1 MSTVDDPSTVNAKA
15 SDITTDRADDDDDQD
30 TRTKSKPDGDAE
42 VLSLMRKRLR
52 QCINAEEH
60 YRTDAIDDAKFR
72 AGTWGSVSYQW
83 PSGIQQAR
91 TADGRPCLTINRMPA
106 FIRQVTNAA
115 RAAHLEITVNP
126 VDDQSDP
133 KVAEV
138 LQGTIRNIEIN
149 SFADRAYA
157 MASDKQAE
165 QGRGY
170 IRILKEWSDPEHG
183 FKQRLKIKREKNP
196 LAIYSDPTAQ
206 EMDASDADW
215 QMKVT
220 DIDRDAFKDITGK
233 DAPLEG
239 CLDEL
244 GSAGDETGDWF
255 PNGKVRWV
263 EYFSR
268 EPRGDKKHL
277 ALLSTG
283 KEITYPDEKQQKEL
297 EKLGIT
303 IKMDRWVQPKKFIW
317 RKCDAVTIHEETTW
331 DSKAP
336 PWIPVLGD
344 ELQIEGELDFRGV
357 VRDSKS
363 SGQIYNVQVSA
374 LTESVGVGQK
384 MPVVGLRGQFG
395 APESAMRRAW
405 ETASTKVH
413 AFLEVEPMDIDGKPA
428 PKPEPMSFEQPLEG
442 IALAIRQT
450 DQDYKST
457 AGFQDASLGERGPQ
471 ESGKAILA
479 RQKQDELGSSH
490 YLDNLRFALCAV
502 GRQLVDLIRST
513 YDVPTIL
520 RINGKSDQARK
531 VMVFS
536 GARND
541 PRLPQ
546 YRPMGPDGKPVPFN
560 LPDGVKEIYDLSLGE
575 FDIEVSAG
583 PTSGTRRQ
591 EAVEAM
597 SALFE
602 RLPPEVTTK
611 YLDLYF
617 QMMDFPMGQQM
628 AERAKLMLPPEL
640 QQENIDPNIPPQTQ
654 AEINQLKQ
662 ENQQLKQAGQKLQQ
676 QLATEQP
683 KYDALQRMK
692 QTEVQGKTQ
701 ETQMETQ
708 SRERINQ
715 ATLAANERLQAM
727 KQRANYIERQLELK
741 AERAVTLLE
750 AELEHLKTT
759 GDQQHDRT
767 TMTRT
772 HVQDLTAQNADNKA
786 QQDREL
792 LLQEMK
798 DATSIEVARIG
809 AKAQLDAAAAA
820 REEQLATEG
829 DEGEVTGV
837 E

>member
-1 MSTVDDPSTVNAKA
+1 MSTINDPSTVRAN
-15 SDITTDRADDDDDQD
+15 DIVTERADDDGTNDP
-30 TRTKSKPDGDAE
+30 RKKSKPDKDAE
-42 VLSLMRKRLR
+42 VLAIMRKRLR
-52 QCINAEEH
+52 QCLDAEQHFREQAVE
-60 YRTDAIDDAKFR
+60 DSKFR
-72 AGTWGSVSYQW
+72 AGTWGTTTYQW
-83 PSGIQQAR
+83 PAGIQQAR
-91 TADGRPCLTINRMPA
+91 QADGRPCLTINRMPA

-115 RAAHLEITVNP
+115 RAAHLRITVNP
-126 VDDQSDP
+126 VDDKSDP

-138 LQGTIRNIEIN
+138 LQGTIRNIETN

-165 QGRGY
+165 QGRGW

-196 LAIYSDPTAQ
+196 LAVYSDPAAQ
-206 EMDASDADW
+206 EMDCSDADW

-220 DIDRDAFKDITGK
+220 DIDREVFEDITGK
-233 DAPLEG
+233 EPPPESSLSE
-239 CLDEL
+239 LD
-244 GSAGDETGDWF
+244 GVGDETGDWF

-268 EPRGDKKHL
+268 EPRGEKKHI

-283 KEITYPDEKQQKEL
+283 KEIAYPDEKQQKEL
-297 EKLGIT
+297 EGMQIT
-303 IKMDRWVQPKKFIW
+303 IKMDRWVQKKVFVW

-331 DSKAP
+331 DSKSP
-336 PWIPVLGD
+336 PWIPVVGD
-344 ELQIEGELDFRGV
+344 ELMVDGELDFRGV

-384 MPVVGLRGQFG
+384 RPVVGYRGQFG
-395 APESAMRRAW
+395 PPDSPMRRAW
-405 ETASTKVH
+405 ESASTKIH
-413 AFLEVEPMDIDGKPA
+413 AFLEVEPMDIDGKPV
-428 PKPEPMSFEQPLEG
+428 PIPQPMSFEQPIEG
-442 IALAIRQT
+442 IVVAIRQT

-520 RINGKSDQARK
+520 RINGKNDQARK

-546 YRPMGPDGKPVPFN
+546 YRPNGPDGKPVPFN

-602 RLPPEVTTK
+602 RLPPEISVK
-611 YLDLYF
+611 FLDLYF

-628 AERAKLMLPPEL
+628 ADRAKMMLPPEL
-640 QQENIDPNIPPQTQ
+640 QDENQDPRIPPETQ
-654 AEINQLKQ
+654 AELNQLKQ
-662 ENQQLKQAGQKLQQ
+662 QVKQLTDVSKHLKQQID
-676 QLATEQP
+676 TEQP
-683 KYDALQRMK
+683 KYDAMMKMK
-692 QTEVQGKTQ
+692 QAEVQGKQHDTVIAA
-701 ETQMETQ
+701 Q
-708 SRERINQ
+708 SREKINA
-715 ATLAANERLQAM
+715 ATLASEERLQQM
-727 KQRANYIERQLELK
+727 KQRASYIEHQLELK

-759 GDQQHDRT
+759 GDRHHERVT
-767 TMTRT
+767 TTRA
-772 HVQDLTAQNADNKA
+772 HLQDLTSQAVDAQA

-792 LLQEMK
+792 LLAEM
-798 DATSIEVARIG
+798 DHATTIEVARI
-809 AKAQLDAAAAA
+809 KAQSAADDLAEAK
-820 REEQLATEG
+820 EERLATEG
-829 DEGEVTGV
+829 EQTEEVGGE
-837 E
+837 

>member
-1 MSTVDDPSTVNAKA
+1 
-15 SDITTDRADDDDDQD
+15 
-30 TRTKSKPDGDAE
+30 
-42 VLSLMRKRLR
+42 MRKRLR
-52 QCINAEEH
+52 QCLDAEEH
-60 YRTDAIDDAKFR
+60 YRSEAVDDARFR
-72 AGTWGSVSYQW
+72 AGTWGETSYQW
-83 PSGIQQAR
+83 PQGIQKAR
-91 TADGRPCLTINRMPA
+91 QNDGRPCLTVNRMPA

-115 RAAHLEITVNP
+115 RAAHLAITVSP
-126 VDDQSDP
+126 VDDESDP

-138 LQGTIRNIEIN
+138 IQSIIRNIEVN

-170 IRILKEWSDPEHG
+170 IRILKEWSDPDQG

-196 LAIYSDPTAQ
+196 LAIYSDPAAQ
-206 EMDASDADW
+206 EMDACDADW

-220 DIDRDAFKDITGK
+220 DIDREAFEDITGK
-233 DAPLEG
+233 EPPPEGALDALSGEG
-239 CLDEL
+239 DK
-244 GSAGDETGDWF
+244 TGDWF

-283 KEITYPDEKQQKEL
+283 KEITYPDKKQQKEL
-297 EKLGIT
+297 EGLGIT
-303 IKMDRWVQPKKFIW
+303 IKMDRWVQKKVIVW

-336 PWIPVLGD
+336 PWIPVIGD
-344 ELQIEGELDFRGV
+344 ELMIDGELDYRGV

-363 SGQIYNVQVSA
+363 SGQIYNVQISA

-384 MPVVGLRGQFG
+384 RPVVGLRGQFG
-395 APESAMRRAW
+395 PPDSTMRRAW
-405 ETASTKVH
+405 ESASTKQH

-428 PKPEPMSFEQPLEG
+428 PRPEPMSFEQPIEG
-442 IALAIRQT
+442 IVVAIRQT

-520 RINGKSDQARK
+520 RINGKNDQARK

-546 YRPMGPDGKPVPFN
+546 YRPNGPDGKPVPFN
-560 LPDGVKEIYDLSLGE
+560 LPDGVQEIYDLSLGE

-602 RLPPEVTTK
+602 RLPPEISVK
-611 YLDLYF
+611 FLDLYYRDDGLPDGAADGGPR
-617 QMMDFPMGQQM
+617 QDDAPARAAGRKPGRAHPAGDAGR
-628 AERAKLMLPPEL
+628 AEP
-640 QQENIDPNIPPQTQ
+640 TQ
-654 AEINQLKQ
+654 ATDEAAHRRREAAQAADRHRTA
-662 ENQQLKQAGQKLQQ
+662 EVRRDDEDEARRGAGQAGGHVSRGAVARADQP
-676 QLATEQP
+676 ATLGRAGTPPGNEAACELHRAP
-683 KYDALQRMK
+683 ARA
-692 QTEVQGKTQ
+692 
-701 ETQMETQ
+701 Q
-708 SRERINQ
+708 SRTRRHVDGSR
-715 ATLAANERLQAM
+715 T
-727 KQRANYIERQLELK
+727 RASQ
-741 AERAVTLLE
+741 
-750 AELEHLKTT
+750 TT
-759 GDQQHDRT
+759 GDRHHERVATTREHART
-767 TMTRT
+767 SRC
-772 HVQDLTAQNADNKA
+772 QAADAQA

-792 LLQEMK
+792 LLAEM
-798 DATSIEVARIG
+798 DHATTIEVARI
-809 AKAQLDAAAAA
+809 KAQSAADEPAEAK
-820 REEQLATEG
+820 EERLATEG
-829 DEGEVTGV
+829 DADRGGER
-837 E
+837 

>member
-1 MSTVDDPSTVNAKA
+1 MSTIDDPSTVKA
-15 SDITTDRADDDDDQD
+15 NDITTENATDDDGTDDP
-30 TRTKSKPDGDAE
+30 RKKSKPDQDAE
-42 VLSLMRKRLR
+42 VLALMRKRLR
-52 QCINAEEH
+52 QCLDAEEH
-60 YRTDAIDDAKFR
+60 YRAEAIDDAKFR
-72 AGTWGSVSYQW
+72 AGTWGDASYQW
-83 PSGIQQAR
+83 PAGIQQAR
-91 TADGRPCLTINRMPA
+91 KDAGRPCLTVNRMPA

-115 RAAHLEITVNP
+115 RAAHLAITVNP

-138 LQGTIRNIEIN
+138 LQGIIRNVEVN

-170 IRILKEWSDPEHG
+170 IRILKEWSDPDQG

-196 LAIYSDPTAQ
+196 LAIYSDPAAQ

-220 DIDRDAFKDITGK
+220 DIDRAAFRDITGQE
-233 DAPLEG
+233 PPPEG
-239 CLDEL
+239 SLDQLSGE
-244 GSAGDETGDWF
+244 GDMTGDWF

-283 KEITYPDEKQQKEL
+283 KEITYPDEKQQKAL
-297 EKLGIT
+297 EGLGIT
-303 IKMDRWVQPKKFIW
+303 IKMDRWVQKKVIVW

-336 PWIPVLGD
+336 PWIPVIGD
-344 ELQIEGELDFRGV
+344 ELMIDGELDYRGV

-363 SGQIYNVQVSA
+363 SGQIYNVQISA

-384 MPVVGLRGQFG
+384 RPVVGLRGQFG
-395 APESAMRRAW
+395 PDNSAMRRAW
-405 ETASTKVH
+405 ESASTKQH
-413 AFLEVEPMDIDGKPA
+413 AFLEIEPMDIDGKPA
-428 PKPEPMSFEQPLEG
+428 PRPEPMSFEQPIEG
-442 IALAIRQT
+442 IVVAIRQT

-520 RINGKSDQARK
+520 RINGKKDQARK

-546 YRPMGPDGKPVPFN
+546 YRPNGPDGKPVPFN
-560 LPDGVKEIYDLSLGE
+560 LPDGVQEIYDLSLGE

-583 PTSGTRRQ
+583 PTSGTKRQ

-602 RLPPEVTTK
+602 RLPPEITVK
-611 YLDLYF
+611 FLDLYF
-617 QMMDFPMGQQM
+617 EMMDFPMGQEM
-628 AERAKLMLPPEL
+628 ADRAKMMLPPEL
-640 QQENIDPNIPPQTQ
+640 QTENQDERIPPQAQ
-654 AEINQLKQ
+654 AELNQLKGQ
-662 ENQQLKQAGQKLQQ
+662 VKQLTGVAKQLKQQID
-676 QLATEQP
+676 TEQP
-683 KYDALQRMK
+683 KYDAMMRMK
-692 QTEVQGKTQ
+692 HEEVQGKQ
-701 ETQMETQ
+701 AETQAEAQ
-708 SRERINQ
+708 SRERINA
-715 ATLAANERLQAM
+715 ATLASQERLQNM
-727 KQRANYIERQLELK
+727 KQRASFIERQIELK
-741 AERAVTLLE
+741 AEKALTLME
-750 AELEHLKTT
+750 AELTHLKTT
-759 GDQQHDRT
+759 GDKQYDRAAT
-767 TMTRT
+767 TRE
-772 HVQDLTAQNADNKA
+772 HAQDLTLQAADAQAT
-786 QQDREL
+786 QDREL
-792 LLQEMK
+792 LLAEMEH
-798 DATSIEVARIG
+798 ATTIEVARIKAASADKATE
-809 AKAQLDAAAAA
+809 AK
-820 REEQLATEG
+820 EEQLATEG
-829 DEGEVTGV
+829 THGEGEVTGV
-837 E
+837 A